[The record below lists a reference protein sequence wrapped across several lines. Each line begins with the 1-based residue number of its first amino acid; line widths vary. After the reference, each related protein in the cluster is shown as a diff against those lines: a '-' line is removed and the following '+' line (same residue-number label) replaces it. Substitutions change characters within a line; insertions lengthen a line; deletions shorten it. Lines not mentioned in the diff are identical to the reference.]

1 MRFLLRW
8 QHCAPDTRLSGK
20 QGLRAVVERL
30 QGFEAPAVAW
40 ERDLLPTRLTDYD
53 PAWLDELCLD
63 GTLTWGRLS
72 PRKSSRDAGLPA
84 SPSRVMPVSLGLRA
98 DFPLLRAATAAS
110 PADTT
115 GDDTA
120 AAPGEPVAGASRVV
134 LDLLRDR
141 GALFFDEIVNGSRRL
156 ATEVEA
162 ALRDLVARGLVHAD
176 GYEGLRHLAGKR
188 RAGAGRRRG
197 HSRYPG
203 GRFAGSG
210 PAGRWA
216 VVRDAPADLDAED
229 LAQGTAEILLARYG
243 VIFRDLLA
251 RESVTVPW
259 RHILRALRRL
269 EARGQVRGGR
279 FVAGFVGEQYALPE
293 AVEALRAVRRRDHS
307 GERVYLSAVD
317 PCNLV
322 GIVLPGDRI
331 TARAGDALTLID
343 GALPDDAETVGRI
356 AWPHRPEQVVVTPR
370 ADLDPAAFASD
381 AAPAGK
387 AARRAV
393 NRVTGRS

>member
-1 MRFLLRW
+1 M
-8 QHCAPDTRLSGK
+8 
-20 QGLRAVVERL
+20 
-30 QGFEAPAVAW
+30 
-40 ERDLLPTRLTDYD
+40 
-53 PAWLDELCLD
+53 
-63 GTLTWGRLS
+63 
-72 PRKSSRDAGLPA
+72 
-84 SPSRVMPVSLGLRA
+84 
-98 DFPLLRAATAAS
+98 
-110 PADTT
+110 
-115 GDDTA
+115 
-120 AAPGEPVAGASRVV
+120 
-134 LDLLRDR
+134 LDLLRER

-156 ATEVEA
+156 ASEVEA

-197 HSRYPG
+197 RSRYPG
-203 GRFAGSG
+203 GRFAGAG

-216 VVRDAPADLDAED
+216 AVGAAPAGLDADD
-229 LAQGTAEILLARYG
+229 LTQGTAEVLLARYG
-243 VIFRDLLA
+243 VVFRDLLA

-259 RHILRALRRL
+259 RHILRALRRM

-279 FVAGFVGEQYALPE
+279 FVAGFLGEQYALPE
-293 AVEALRAVRRRDHS
+293 AVEALRAARRREHT

-331 TARAGDALTLID
+331 AARAGDALTLVD

-356 AWPHRPEQVVVTPR
+356 PWPHRPEQIAATPR
-370 ADLDPAAFASD
+370 ADLDPAALPPD
-381 AAPAGK
+381 PAPGGR

>member
-1 MRFLLRW
+1 M
-8 QHCAPDTRLSGK
+8 
-20 QGLRAVVERL
+20 
-30 QGFEAPAVAW
+30 
-40 ERDLLPTRLTDYD
+40 
-53 PAWLDELCLD
+53 
-63 GTLTWGRLS
+63 
-72 PRKSSRDAGLPA
+72 
-84 SPSRVMPVSLGLRA
+84 
-98 DFPLLRAATAAS
+98 
-110 PADTT
+110 
-115 GDDTA
+115 
-120 AAPGEPVAGASRVV
+120 

-188 RAGAGRRRG
+188 RAGAARRRG

-216 VVRDAPADLDAED
+216 VVRDAPAGLDAED

-293 AVEALRAVRRRDHS
+293 AVEALRAVRRREHS

-331 TARAGDALTLID
+331 TARAGDALTLVD

-356 AWPHRPEQVVVTPR
+356 AWPRRPEQVVVTPR

-381 AAPAGK
+381 GAPAGK